1 MPFPVIASR
10 RAMIGSLSA
19 GIGSLAATGAAA
31 QGGRLPATPTGRP
44 APQLERPPQQAEDQ
58 RLGWAVAGL
67 GHFAQAYM
75 LPALGRALMS
85 RPAGL
90 ISGSAEKLGE
100 VGARYGIGE
109 AHRYGYD
116 MAWLRDDDA
125 VRVVYVITPNSTHAE
140 LTVRA
145 LEAGKHVMCEKPMAT
160 SAADCQRMID
170 AAKAAG
176 RKLMIAYRA
185 HFEPYN
191 MEARRMAAA
200 GELGK
205 IWFAS
210 SDHHRP
216 LDPSKPRDEWRM
228 RKDIAGGGSL
238 VDIGIYSLN
247 GLIWLLGE
255 NPVAVSATTHSP
267 PGDERFTE
275 IENTMT
281 AQLEFASGARANIS
295 SGYTADKKRIDL
307 WGDKAVAVLDPATAY
322 KDNKLTVSEAREQR
336 QVIAEATS
344 AEQFTSVVDHLSA
357 AIRNNTGVAAPGE
370 MGLRDMR
377 IIEAI
382 YRSADTRRRVE
393 LNPDMTIKA

>member
-1 MPFPVIASR
+1 
-10 RAMIGSLSA
+10 
-19 GIGSLAATGAAA
+19 
-31 QGGRLPATPTGRP
+31 
-44 APQLERPPQQAEDQ
+44 
-58 RLGWAVAGL
+58 
-67 GHFAQAYM
+67 
-75 LPALGRALMS
+75 
-85 RPAGL
+85 
-90 ISGSAEKLGE
+90 
-100 VGARYGIGE
+100 
-109 AHRYGYD
+109 
-116 MAWLRDDDA
+116 
-125 VRVVYVITPNSTHAE
+125 
-140 LTVRA
+140 
-145 LEAGKHVMCEKPMAT
+145 
-160 SAADCQRMID
+160 MID

-205 IWFAS
+205 FWFAS